1 MNATRSE
8 RVEDGDGRYDFD
20 RLERSIEYL
29 LEEHRR
35 MSAERAELLVELADR
50 EHKIAQLES
59 RLESERSLRAVAV
72 SGVDAILARLERMAS
87 GDFALADAAR

>member
-1 MNATRSE
+1 MDATRSQ
-8 RVEDGDGRYDFD
+8 RTEDGDGRYDFD

-35 MSAERAELLVELADR
+35 ISAERAELLVELAER

-72 SGVDAILARLERMAS
+72 SGVDAILARLERMKS
-87 GDFALADAAR
+87 GDFAIAEAAR